1 MKENNF
7 SLLLKKQ
14 NIKDNVSKLEE
25 VLSNSES
32 TSDPVSFSS
41 SNSSQSSHSLKFSS
55 CDKPPSDSYK
65 FVFTEFPSFSPP
77 GIQKIKVNS
86 TRNLDFSKSS
96 PPTFSSNF
104 PRQRFFFNFSV
115 PDDNEK
121 QPNFLHFNNFARGDD
136 PKYCPGSADNF
147 FFQPPSNFPNLP
159 TGNSNFRTP
168 DSSKNMKPPISSFS
182 CQQKTDV
189 SSNSS
194 WNSTAFQPY
203 TTPLCNKSPGY
214 IFKSTT
220 KGRPPYHSPSPLS
233 NTTPDKPKE
242 ASHKS
247 NLGLFTHSTNSKT
260 DLNNCGVQSSIPLE
274 DHICKN
280 NSSVFNFSQNLKH
293 QSESITNAVTT
304 HIFRD
309 TSMERPSSAGVKNS
323 QDVRFS
329 LSDLSSNLSSAD
341 NNVPMV
347 NKFALQGRSKYSKRK
362 RTFSSGIHTTVHM
375 STMPVQLS
383 SHLDSVSASSPSTT
397 SFKNQEF
404 TTQELPVNFE
414 FPRSYTSCKDESSPL
429 LFSSPGT
436 SSTPLNYVL
445 RRAQKLAHRK
455 KLSFDAGKNLNCYT
469 TEKTYS
475 STSNYASFPASNQV
489 SAEDK
494 DGANINALAEISKLK
509 ESQPLMYLKD
519 FSPEAARDGAS
530 VPSVDFVK
538 QLQNSSGSSFS
549 YLQGYKERESVTIK
563 FDTNSLFKS
572 EESSKIPSEINNVK
586 ACFEA
591 DFCFSPF
598 SSPLEFNNK
607 AMCSKSVNKQPIQA
621 VKPVKFTFS
630 PIPSFKVNGIV
641 PQFSRTVNMNSE
653 KSGEGVLQSNVNVSI
668 SFSFIYT

>member
-1 MKENNF
+1 
-7 SLLLKKQ
+7 
-14 NIKDNVSKLEE
+14 
-25 VLSNSES
+25 
-32 TSDPVSFSS
+32 
-41 SNSSQSSHSLKFSS
+41 
-55 CDKPPSDSYK
+55 
-65 FVFTEFPSFSPP
+65 
-77 GIQKIKVNS
+77 
-86 TRNLDFSKSS
+86 
-96 PPTFSSNF
+96 
-104 PRQRFFFNFSV
+104 
-115 PDDNEK
+115 
-121 QPNFLHFNNFARGDD
+121 
-136 PKYCPGSADNF
+136 
-147 FFQPPSNFPNLP
+147 
-159 TGNSNFRTP
+159 
-168 DSSKNMKPPISSFS
+168 
-182 CQQKTDV
+182 
-189 SSNSS
+189 
-194 WNSTAFQPY
+194 
-203 TTPLCNKSPGY
+203 
-214 IFKSTT
+214 
-220 KGRPPYHSPSPLS
+220 
-233 NTTPDKPKE
+233 
-242 ASHKS
+242 
-247 NLGLFTHSTNSKT
+247 
-260 DLNNCGVQSSIPLE
+260 
-274 DHICKN
+274 
-280 NSSVFNFSQNLKH
+280 
-293 QSESITNAVTT
+293 
-304 HIFRD
+304 
-309 TSMERPSSAGVKNS
+309 
-323 QDVRFS
+323 
-329 LSDLSSNLSSAD
+329 
-341 NNVPMV
+341 
-347 NKFALQGRSKYSKRK
+347 
-362 RTFSSGIHTTVHM
+362 
-375 STMPVQLS
+375 MPVQLS

-653 KSGEGVLQSNVNVSI
+653 KSGEGVLQSNVNEDFERTKSEGIALYKSQMYEEAARKFTDALLTIKCGAHLKHKATCLHNRALSYFKLNDLSKAIEDWSEALKIDPFYHKAELFQADALVKFGRLDTVSHI
-668 SFSFIYT
+668 YKRLRVRALLYSLCVMPNFCVTVKNCLLAPELDVLLQERLVVFEKVTDLEAKVALAIENAQKSERDGLVLSVGFFSCQELLKVCSHSVEFMTQKATLLRLTGKVLEAYDYIKKLYSDDKYLALWWQWPFLV